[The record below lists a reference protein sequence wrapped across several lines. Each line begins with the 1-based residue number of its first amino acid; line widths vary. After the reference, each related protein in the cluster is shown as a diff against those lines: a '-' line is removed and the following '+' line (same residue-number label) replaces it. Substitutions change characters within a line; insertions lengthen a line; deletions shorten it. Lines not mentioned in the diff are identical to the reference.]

1 MTISDLNFS
10 FDLILKCFQGEPVA
24 VMHGANAPLLQRM
37 IEREIRKERQVLKGD
52 ATREPIAMEDAVPG

>member
-1 MTISDLNFS
+1 
-10 FDLILKCFQGEPVA
+10 
-24 VMHGANAPLLQRM
+24 M